1 MNTSTHDVPSEDAR
15 AESVPVG
22 GDLSSVAVPED
33 TFNKHINNLEVARVS
48 CELEY
53 PEDLGF

>member
-1 MNTSTHDVPSEDAR
+1 MVVNGLSLVAGGQQSA
-15 AESVPVG
+15 PVG